1 MVLVFSIALAASL
14 PLFGAQTISLAWD
27 ANAEP
32 DLGGYVLYYCDVND
46 NWTNRIDVGKQTTRI
61 VSEVMEAKTYR
72 FSVTAYSK
80 SGLKSGPSNEILKT
94 ITQANPS
101 PVATSKI
108 VDPPLLPLFAK
119 VELNDQGRARFH
131 VHAVSLLEVSISVQ
145 VSSDLLDWTTVAIG
159 KPGQSVEYTSSEISG
174 LPCRFY
180 RTLLEDTHEPSAA
193 RISMYGR
200 AFNNQ
205 QPRVSPVSWT
215 PPDD

>member
-1 MVLVFSIALAASL
+1 
-14 PLFGAQTISLAWD
+14 LAWD

-32 DLGGYVLYYCDVND
+32 DLGGYILYYCDVND
-46 NWTNRIDVGKQTTRI
+46 NWTNRIDVGKETTRI
-61 VSEVMEAKTYR
+61 VSELMESKTYR
-72 FSVTAYSK
+72 FSVTAYST
-80 SGLKSGPSNEILKT
+80 SGMESGPSNEILKT
-94 ITQANPS
+94 ITQANPA

-108 VDPPLLPLFAK
+108 VDPQVDPPLLPLIAT

-131 VHAVSLLEVSISVQ
+131 VHAVSLLEASISIQ

-159 KPGQSVEYTSSEISG
+159 KSGQSVAYTSSEISG

-200 AFNNQ
+200 PFNNQ
-205 QPRVSPVSWT
+205 QPCVLPVSWT